1 MIQKGLIIS
10 AVPGCEERLGGGA
23 WARGCRACASG
34 GGARNSG
41 WGSIEPKFSVVTE
54 QLSATETNYYSD
66 CSCCGVLQLSDSR
79 PSVAAVVSAEGI
91 TGQSASPGH
100 IAAAAA

>member
-1 MIQKGLIIS
+1 MIQKGLLIS

-34 GGARNSG
+34 GEARISG
-41 WGSIEPKFSVVTE
+41 WGSIAPKFSVVTE
-54 QLSATETNYYSD
+54 HLSATKTNYYID

-79 PSVAAVVSAEGI
+79 PSVAAVVSAEDI
-91 TGQSASPGH
+91 
-100 IAAAAA
+100 IAQ